1 MCSPWWGFQT
11 RNPRGRETKGGLFLK
26 KAVSKYASWQF
37 LTLATCLLVSTVVLV
52 FPLLALFSKAFLD
65 RDGAFAGFDNYVR
78 YFKSPALSSS
88 VFNTIDISLW
98 STLFSVTLGFLYAFA
113 ITRTRI
119 MGKVFFKYVALTPIF
134 IPTVVHALALVYMF
148 GRQGILTRAGLF
160 PFELY
165 GRLGIIIS
173 EVVYTFP
180 PAFLMFL
187 VALEFADGRLYEA
200 ADSMGVPPM
209 QKLLRVTLPEI
220 KYTVVNA
227 FFVCF
232 TLAFTDFGAPKVL
245 GGKFNVL
252 ATDIY
257 KQVAGQFN
265 FNMGAV
271 VGTLLLLPA
280 VASFVVGRLVSSRNA
295 GTISAKATALVV
307 KKNMGRDAAF
317 FCFCSLVS
325 AFLLFMV
332 ATLFVGGLSRSYPYD
347 LSFTLDNFTFYRSTG
362 GIGSYFNSLKMALA
376 TAVFGTAFVFV
387 YAYMME
393 KTNGFGLLR
402 RYGNLLSVLPLAL
415 PGMVIGISFIFFF
428 NERSNPLH
436 FLYGTVALLVVSNI
450 LHYFS
455 VPFLTASGC
464 LKKLDKEF
472 ESVGDSMNVP
482 RWKTFLRVSVPLSLP
497 AILEIFMYYFVNAM
511 VTVSAVVFLYT
522 AHFKLAAIAITNME
536 EAGNY
541 GQAAAMSLLI
551 LLFNVLMRLVY
562 EIAVRAIKRRTKI
575 KEENALKTLEA

>member
-1 MCSPWWGFQT
+1 
-11 RNPRGRETKGGLFLK
+11 
-26 KAVSKYASWQF
+26 V
-37 LTLATCLLVSTVVLV
+37 LATSLLVSTVVLV
-52 FPLLALFSKAFLD
+52 FPLLALFSKAFFD
-65 RDGAFAGFDNYVR
+65 KDGTFAGFENYVR
-78 YFKSPALSSS
+78 YFKTPALSSS

-98 STLFSVTLGFLYAFA
+98 STLFSVAFGFLYAFA
-113 ITRTRI
+113 LTRTRI
-119 MGKVFFKYVALTPIF
+119 KGKTFFKYVALTPIF
-134 IPTVVHALALVYMF
+134 IPTIVHAIGLVYMF

-173 EVVYTFP
+173 EIIYTFP
-180 PAFLMFL
+180 PAFLMFH

-200 ADSMGVPPM
+200 ADSMGVSPM
-209 QKLLRVTLPEI
+209 QKMLRITLPEI
-220 KYTVVNA
+220 KYTVVSA

-271 VGTLLLLPA
+271 VGTLLLIPA
-280 VASFVVGRLVSSRNA
+280 VLSFVVGRLVSSHNA

-307 KKNMGRDAAF
+307 KKNVKRDIAF
-317 FCFCSLVS
+317 FAFCSLVS
-325 AFLLFMV
+325 AFLLFLI
-332 ATLFVGGLSRSYPYD
+332 ATLFIGGLSKSYPYD
-347 LSFTLDNFTFYRSTG
+347 LSFTLDNFTFYRTTG
-362 GIGSYFNSLKMALA
+362 GVGSYFNSLKMALA

-393 KTNGFGLLR
+393 KINGFEMLR

-428 NERSNPLH
+428 NDRANPLH
-436 FLYGTVALLVVSNI
+436 FLYGTVALLVISNI

-455 VPFLTASGC
+455 VPFLTASAC

-472 ESVGDSMNVP
+472 ESVADSMNVP
-482 RWKTFLRVSVPLSLP
+482 WWKTFLRVSVPLSLP
-497 AILEIFMYYFVNAM
+497 AILEIFMYFFVNAM
-511 VTVSAVVFLYT
+511 VTVSALVFLYT
-522 AHFKLAAIAITNME
+522 ANFKIAAIAITHME

-541 GQAAAMSLLI
+541 GQAAAMSLLVLSI
-551 LLFNVLMRLVY
+551 NVLVRLLY
-562 EIAVRAIKRRTKI
+562 EIAIKIIRRRTK
-575 KEENALKTLEA
+575 KQEEGDLKFLET